1 MTKNNDGDD
10 SDARCAM
17 DVSCVRNRFR
27 KIGDREGVDGGV
39 LMVGEIEQ
47 ALATLEAAAAA
58 DLLPYKQRFATL
70 ARRTKNQANANAFDS
85 TRAKEK
91 RIRLAVESA
100 EAEGALGL
108 LLPSGS
114 RIANWVV
121 LALEPCEVS
130 RLRAC
135 CVSLGLP
142 SSNVAVALARAR
154 SLFYQIRREARPDSL
169 VRLARVNPKSAEV
182 QAWCLT
188 RLSKL
193 HGVYY
198 EHGSDIRVKLN
209 GNPAFGPPDAAL
221 GAWARTAEMVQ
232 FRRYQ
237 ANDFI
242 ECPLFFGGEEEDL
255 GLGGWFNVE
264 RRLERWPVA
273 ATQIRLFHECDPRQT
288 PFKTRGVSVQRF
300 VFPLLGEQWL
310 RLRYAKV
317 THTVDPTALRTS
329 FHYIELPNNVNDGC
343 TTYLD
348 LARPESGA
356 LVTKP
361 MPFELCGL

>member
-1 MTKNNDGDD
+1 
-10 SDARCAM
+10 
-17 DVSCVRNRFR
+17 
-27 KIGDREGVDGGV
+27 
-39 LMVGEIEQ
+39 MVGEIEQ

-114 RIANWVV
+114 RIANWIV

-198 EHGSDIRVKLN
+198 EHGSDIRVTGPHTGDEELA
-209 GNPAFGPPDAAL
+209 GVPGFQGDPTFGPVDAAL
-221 GAWARTAEMVQ
+221 SAWARTAEMTE
-232 FRRYQ
+232 FRRFQ
-237 ANDFI
+237 ATDFI
-242 ECPLFFGGEEEDL
+242 ECPLFFGGE
-255 GLGGWFNVE
+255 GHQGWLHVE
-264 RRLERWPVA
+264 RRLERWPAA
-273 ATQIRLFHECDPRQT
+273 ATHIQLFHECNPVREST
-288 PFKTRGVSVQRF
+288 NLYLGYGVSVQRF

-310 RLRYAKV
+310 RLRYA
-317 THTVDPTALRTS
+317 
-329 FHYIELPNNVNDGC
+329 
-343 TTYLD
+343 
-348 LARPESGA
+348 
-356 LVTKP
+356 
-361 MPFELCGL
+361 

>member
-1 MTKNNDGDD
+1 M
-10 SDARCAM
+10 A
-17 DVSCVRNRFR
+17 
-27 KIGDREGVDGGV
+27 
-39 LMVGEIEQ
+39 GEIEQ

-70 ARRTKNQANANAFDS
+70 ARRTKTQANAKAFDS
-85 TRAKEK
+85 TRATTQAKEK
-91 RIRLAVESA
+91 RIKLAVESA
-100 EAEGALGL
+100 DAEGALGL

-114 RIANWVV
+114 RIANWIV

-130 RLRAC
+130 HLRAC

-154 SLFYQIRREARPDSL
+154 SLFYQIRREAHPDSL
-169 VRLARVNPKSAEV
+169 VHLARMNPKSAEV

-193 HGVYY
+193 PLVYY
-198 EHGSDIRVKLN
+198 EHGSDIRVKLT
-209 GNPAFGPPDAAL
+209 PASAFGPPDAAL
-221 GAWARTAEMVQ
+221 SAWARTAEMVE

-237 ANDFI
+237 ATDFI
-242 ECPLFFGGEEEDL
+242 ECPLFFGGEEDH
-255 GLGGWFNVE
+255 LGGWLNVE
-264 RRLERWPVA
+264 RRLERWPAA
-273 ATQIRLFHECDPRQT
+273 ATQIWLFHECN
-288 PFKTRGVSVQRF
+288 PFHQVNRDLNKYRGVSVQRF

-310 RLRYAKV
+310 RLRYAQACWHG
-317 THTVDPTALRTS
+317 TYAQW
-329 FHYIELPNNVNDGC
+329 LPNDVNDGC

-361 MPFELCGL
+361 MSFELCGL